1 MKGVHSMR
9 SMASKTEFRVLGAQR
24 TVVVWYRRLFD
35 TIQVYLSVLLY
46 ESKES
51 SIDSSRMISNFPKV
65 LSLNRLLCK
74 SEWTICN

>member
-1 MKGVHSMR
+1 MR

-24 TVVVWYRRLFD
+24 TVVVWYRLLFD

-51 SIDSSRMISNFPKV
+51 SIDSSRMISNFPKSFEPEPFIMQIRV
-65 LSLNRLLCK
+65 DYL
-74 SEWTICN
+74 